1 MDKVFPI
8 IDELRNIVTSLGD
21 VYLNMADN
29 YPDLFRAFDRK
40 ISNLNSNDERNNLD
54 YLVRDIENSVHNQ
67 TAFLENLSKSD
78 SVFLNRMTEELEAI
92 KTLDSYIAQ
101 IEDDSAELELIS
113 LNAMVTALKAGKNG
127 GAFPYITEELQKVSK
142 SSAQLSMNL
151 KTKGNDLGQI
161 FSSFIDAINNDKKQI
176 SELIESVAS
185 EFSNL
190 TNMTKEFQSK
200 SDKVLVDVKDQ
211 VGNIKAPLYQ
221 IISEVQ
227 KHDIIRQS
235 VDHVI
240 LALEHIKV
248 INDADVEKQL
258 DALSYGSRVYGFC
271 YEILDEI
278 HGELEGNYKIFKAK
292 SGNLNSLINFIQE
305 SGDSIQSSESVSS
318 HDLLIAESHKNIES
332 ALNHLKK
339 GSIQANMQKNLD
351 GIYRDIASLEESYS
365 GFARI
370 INWVKTINISSRVE
384 AAKLPHLKNMSFIIE
399 NITTRTDSIENSVE
413 LVNKSITEFKK
424 NSDSLIGDFFKQSA
438 KDAVHVEKFGSSLG
452 ESLDEVN
459 DYSLNIKEKMS
470 ELIDTADQFL
480 EFYYMAN
487 KDLERMNKLVGEI
500 QSIIN
505 IIEIE
510 KREFEERLNVLLAQ
524 EGLSSWE
531 LRGDE
536 IKQLIDKFTIYIHKK
551 KVDSDDSLEMDGE
564 GASSGEITLF

>member
-8 IDELRNIVTSLGD
+8 IDELRNIVTTLGD

-29 YPDLFRAFDRK
+29 YPDLFRSFDKK
-40 ISNLNSNDERNNLD
+40 IGNLNSDNGRRNLD
-54 YLVRDIENSVHNQ
+54 YLVHEIESSVQNQ
-67 TAFLENLSKSD
+67 TSFFENIRKSD
-78 SVFLNRMTEELEAI
+78 SDFLTRMTEELEAI

-142 SSAQLSMNL
+142 SSAQLSKNL

-161 FSSFIDAINNDKKQI
+161 FSSFIDSINNDKKQI
-176 SELIESVAS
+176 SELIKSIAS
-185 EFSNL
+185 EFTKL

-200 SDKVLVDVKDQ
+200 SDKVLADVKNQ

-240 LALEHIKV
+240 LALEHIKD
-248 INDADVEKQL
+248 IDDTDVDKQL
-258 DALSYGSRVYGFC
+258 DSLSYGSRVYGFC

-292 SGNLNSLINFIQE
+292 SGDLNSLINFIQE
-305 SGDSIQSSESVSS
+305 SSDSIQSSESASS
-318 HDLLIAESHKNIES
+318 HDLLISESQKNIETS
-332 ALNHLKK
+332 LNHLKK

-365 GFARI
+365 GFSRI

-384 AAKLPHLKNMSFIIE
+384 AAKLPHLKNMSYIIE
-399 NITTRTDSIENSVE
+399 NITSRTDSIETSVE

-424 NSDSLIGDFFKQSA
+424 NSDSLIGDFFKQSG
-438 KDAVHVEKFGSSLG
+438 KDAIHVEKFGSSLG
-452 ESLDEVN
+452 NNLDEVN
-459 DYSLNIKEKMS
+459 DYSLIVKEKMR
-470 ELIDTADQFL
+470 ELNDTADDFL
-480 EFYYMAN
+480 NFYDMAN
-487 KDLERMNKLVGEI
+487 KDLERMNKLVREI

-510 KREFEERLNVLLAQ
+510 KKDFEERLNLLLTQ

>member
-1 MDKVFPI
+1 MDKIFPI
-8 IDELRNIVTSLGD
+8 IDELNSIVNSLGE

-29 YPDLFRAFDRK
+29 YPDLFRSFESK
-40 ISNLNSNDERNNLD
+40 INKINSDEGNNNLD
-54 YLVRDIENSVHNQ
+54 NLVRDIEYSVHKQ
-67 TAFLENLSKSD
+67 TAFLKDLNDSD
-78 SVFLNRMTEELEAI
+78 SIFLNRMTEELEAI
-92 KTLDSYIAQ
+92 KRLDTYIDK

-142 SSAQLSMNL
+142 SSVQLSVNL

-161 FSSFIDAINNDKKQI
+161 FSSFIETINNDKKQI
-176 SELIESVAS
+176 SELIKSIAS
-185 EFSNL
+185 EFTTL
-190 TNMTKEFQSK
+190 INMTKDFQTK
-200 SDKVLVDVKDQ
+200 SDKVLYDVKDQ

-240 LALEHIKV
+240 LALEHIKDQ
-248 INDADVEKQL
+248 NDTDVEKQL
-258 DALSYGSRVYGFC
+258 NALSYGSRVYGFC

-278 HGELEGNYKIFKAK
+278 HGELKGNYKIFKAK
-292 SGNLNSLINFIQE
+292 SGDLNSLINFIQE
-305 SGDSIQSSESVSS
+305 SGDSIQSNKSVTS
-318 HDLLIAESHKNIES
+318 HDLLIAESQKNIEN

-339 GSIQANMQKNLD
+339 GSIQTNMQKNLD
-351 GIYRDIASLEESYS
+351 GIYRDITSLEESYS
-365 GFARI
+365 GFSRI

-399 NITTRTDSIENSVE
+399 NISYRTDSIEETVE
-413 LVNKSITEFKK
+413 SVNKSITEFRK
-424 NSDSLIGDFFKQSA
+424 NSDSLISDFFKQSQ
-438 KDAVHVEKFGSSLG
+438 KDAVQVENFGFNLG
-452 ESLDEVN
+452 ENLDEVN
-459 DYSLNIKEKMS
+459 DYSLNIKEKMN
-470 ELIDTADQFL
+470 ELIETSDQFL
-480 EFYYMAN
+480 EFYKMAN
-487 KDLERMNKLVGEI
+487 NDLERMNLLVADI
-500 QSIIN
+500 QNIIN

-510 KREFEERLNVLLAQ
+510 KKVFDEKLGVLLEQ
-524 EGLSSWE
+524 EGLKSWE

-551 KVDSDDSLEMDGE
+551 KVISDDSLEMDGE